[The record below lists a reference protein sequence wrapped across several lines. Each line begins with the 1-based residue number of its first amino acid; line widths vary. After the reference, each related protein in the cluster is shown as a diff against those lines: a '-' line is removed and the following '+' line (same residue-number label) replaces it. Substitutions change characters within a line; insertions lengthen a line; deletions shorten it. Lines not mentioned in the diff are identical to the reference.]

1 MPRRFSSPLALQ
13 VALVTLVT
21 LAIATVAIV
30 EAASAQQ
37 FGGAKE
43 TGEKEGRLH
52 NLVKSAREHGE
63 AKVVLPTVLILPTG
77 LSRVEEIFDDYSLVV
92 AKLVDAVTTV
102 DSSGDKII
110 TWHKI
115 RVSDWLARQKT
126 TSGDSYDGNV
136 PQQLLPLSQDEL
148 IFYTEGG
155 TLEIDG
161 VTVEQ
166 GSPQS
171 FHLRPDTP
179 YLFILFLENPP
190 GIASLAADANGVFA
204 ISFAISSEGT
214 FSTLGN
220 PEHDLVKDMRQRYG
234 ERLDFLREDAK
245 RRTAR

>member
-30 EAASAQQ
+30 EAASGQQ

-77 LSRVEEIFDDYSLVV
+77 LSSVEEIFDDYSLVV

-110 TWHKI
+110 TWHKV
-115 RVSDWLARQKT
+115 RVSDWLARQKA
-126 TSGDSYDGNV
+126 TSGDSYDGNI

-148 IFYTEGG
+148 IFYTDGG

-171 FHLRPDTP
+171 SHLRPDTP

-190 GIASLAADANGVFA
+190 GIASLAAEANGV
-204 ISFAISSEGT
+204 FAISSEGT

-234 ERLDFLREDAK
+234 ERLDFLREDTR